1 MIPFSRVLHTL
12 RAGAVALALFT
23 VLLGLFYP
31 LALAGV
37 GSAFF
42 PRQAAGSLIEDAS
55 GRPIG
60 SALLAQQ
67 PVSGKEAD
75 SWFYPRPSAGE
86 GQASNASPADPA
98 YLSLVEQRRREVSE
112 REGIAPERVPAEALA
127 ASGSG
132 LDPHISRA
140 YAEVQAPRVARR
152 AGLPEETVRLLVAQ
166 NAQPSALRGSLGS
179 PRSAPVNVTTLNAA
193 VARCR
198 ENQQNHPTIG

>member
-1 MIPFSRVLHTL
+1 MIPFSRVLRTL

-23 VLLGLFYP
+23 ALLGLCYP

-55 GRPIG
+55 GRAVG

-67 PVSGKEAD
+67 PVPGEEAD
-75 SWFYPRPSAGE
+75 AWFYPRPSAGE
-86 GQASNASPADPA
+86 GQASNASPSDPA
-98 YLSLVEQRRREVSE
+98 YLALVEQRRREVSE

-140 YAEVQAPRVARR
+140 YAELQVPRVARR
-152 AGLPEETVRLLVAQ
+152 TGLPEEAVLHLVAQ
-166 NAQPSALRGSLGS
+166 NTQPSALRGSLDE
-179 PRSAPVNVTTLNAA
+179 PPVNVTTLNAA
-193 VARCR
+193 VARYR
-198 ENQQNHPTIG
+198 EAHDNPTTIG